1 MITFFKSNKKPD
13 FIGDIH
19 GHLPDLERLFIKL
32 GYEKIEDIYV
42 HSERIPVFLGDY
54 INRGP
59 DILGVL
65 KLVRDMQLS
74 GNAYALMGNHEFN
87 FLAYHFKDE
96 QNIPFRPNTERYYG
110 YIRETKDPL
119 EKHNLLETYLE
130 WMSNLP
136 LIIKSDSFNAVHA
149 QWNEIL
155 ELELKKS
162 GIEKLD
168 QDGMRKIHLNSSL
181 LESVSSVVK
190 GSEHKITDFFI
201 DKYNFDFR
209 QPFERIVWWKNSRS
223 NKIMDWLDVDPINHP
238 ILIDRSDFSNIEDYD
253 DANKPTF
260 FGHYWLDPKNI
271 GIISQNL
278 CCLDYSVA
286 KGGVIGAYS
295 FDGEST
301 LSNHKIVHS

>member
-32 GYEKIEDIYV
+32 GYEKIEGIYI

-149 QWNEIL
+149 QWNESL

-190 GSEHKITDFFI
+190 GSEH
-201 DKYNFDFR
+201 
-209 QPFERIVWWKNSRS
+209 
-223 NKIMDWLDVDPINHP
+223 KIMDWLDVDPINHP